1 MEISS
6 SVILEISP
14 QLERAYSRTPRISP
28 SYNTRE
34 RLQGLPDADLL
45 WDLGIIPYDTVLARR
60 VRHFM
65 RFPDI
70 NYRWEDGKFKSID
83 QFSNDKGALGH
94 YVVLKACIELDF
106 FPICNTENGAGADI
120 ILPHHNALI
129 EVRNT
134 KHSVKLT
141 GSRVTGS
148 VHPRYDVLDSEH
160 KKKHLLAMPAE
171 SPIVE
176 SGADELKRSGVHAL
190 FFPHQIR
197 CQADIDPAVD
207 AVKFQLRCLLLPIEG
222 SQDLLGEP
230 EDRKKLEKSF
240 WLWLFEA
247 FRSGFHRML
256 DRVRP
261 SGSSPYLPFTP
272 SRATTQR
279 QSVEVG
285 VTRRI
290 MVTEVRNHGNR
301 S

>member
-1 MEISS
+1 MEILTSENLGVS
-6 SVILEISP
+6 PAPLDAPLDVPLISP
-14 QLERAYSRTPRISP
+14 P
-28 SYNTRE
+28 YNIHG
-34 RLQGLPDADLL
+34 RLPEADLL
-45 WDLGIIPYDTVLARR
+45 WGLGIVPYDTVLAKR

-65 RFPDI
+65 GFPDI
-70 NYRWEDGKFKSID
+70 NYRWDDGKFKSID

-129 EVRNT
+129 EVRST
-134 KHSVKLT
+134 SAHVKLT
-141 GSRVTGS
+141 GSRVTGT
-148 VHPRYDVLDSEH
+148 VEPRYNVLDPEH

-176 SGADELKRSGVHAL
+176 SGADELKRSGVHVL

-197 CQADIDPAVD
+197 CQADIDLAVD

-222 SQDLLGEP
+222 SQELLAES
-230 EDRKKLEKSF
+230 RNSKKLKKS
-240 WLWLFEA
+240 LLAWLFEA
-247 FRSGFHRML
+247 LRSGFHRL
-256 DRVRP
+256 LHKLRP

-272 SRATTQR
+272 H
-279 QSVEVG
+279 QSTKQNGGEKV
-285 VTRRI
+285 
-290 MVTEVRNHGNR
+290 GNR